1 MACSPLG
8 ANWSDPFF
16 RRCRCSPTFRSTY
29 LRSKKIPLVTSSTFT
44 KSKPKTLQG
53 SVEHL
58 SSNYH
63 YLIRNWGKILLQG
76 LFQCIITNFMTLHRE
91 QLILLLFVSKVHRYK
106 HDSSYNDSLIL
117 ACIQTHKAKMIQPIC
132 STRARN
138 MDTSLSYSFT
148 HFN

>member
-106 HDSSYNDSLIL
+106 HWHCQFDFWPSIL
-117 ACIQTHKAKMIQPIC
+117 DPLYYLQYKPCTLWISPC
-132 STRARN
+132 
-138 MDTSLSYSFT
+138 F
-148 HFN
+148 